1 VKWITATLRT
11 VSYSASH
18 MGDYEPRPIN
28 QDVQVV
34 PKAGRLAYL
43 VESLAIVLLAAL
55 AAYTASA

>member
-1 VKWITATLRT
+1 MCRARC
-11 VSYSASH
+11 YSAFQ

-28 QDVQVV
+28 HDEEGA

-43 VESLAIVLLAAL
+43 LESLAIVLLAAL